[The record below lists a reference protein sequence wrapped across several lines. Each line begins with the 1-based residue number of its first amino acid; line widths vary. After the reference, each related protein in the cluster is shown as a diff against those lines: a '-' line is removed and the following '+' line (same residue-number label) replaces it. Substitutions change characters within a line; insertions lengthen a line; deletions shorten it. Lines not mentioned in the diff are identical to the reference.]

1 MGQHIHYSK
10 TKERWFYYC
19 RIVKNG
25 KTIASNK
32 VYAKKKG
39 PELDWPKRPNKEQKE
54 YLRVNS
60 YLPSDKDVRE
70 TMVRLNNEVASRGST
85 YETNDKISLFQL
97 FDMYMDKKDFKKTS
111 AKKSV
116 EQALNRIK
124 HILAYNPKVKDL
136 NIKHYK
142 TIIDFREKYKWNQK
156 IICPIFQRIL
166 GTK

>member
-97 FDMYMDKKDFKKTS
+97 FDMYMDKKDFKKID
-111 AKKSV
+111 KKFKN
-116 EQALNRIK
+116 EN
-124 HILAYNPKVKDL
+124 
-136 NIKHYK
+136 
-142 TIIDFREKYKWNQK
+142 
-156 IICPIFQRIL
+156 
-166 GTK
+166 